1 MADFAGK
8 GTQLHI
14 SIQTTFVAISQN
26 VEINGPS
33 AEMGTREVTHLDSS
47 AREFRA
53 TIVDNGELTGRCFY
67 DPNNQ
72 AQAYFQSRASGTTY
86 ASTGEIFKLFYSST
100 GKFEQFN
107 GVPTRWAGAGM
118 TVDDTVVKEWG
129 IKVSGLVTLP
139 TTT

>member
-14 SIQTTFVAISQN
+14 SIQSTFVAISQN

-33 AEMGTREVTHLDSS
+33 AEMGTREVTHLDSA

-53 TIVDNGELTGRCFY
+53 TIVDNGELTGRCLY

-72 AQAYFQSRASGTTY
+72 AQAYFQGRASGTTY
-86 ASTGEIFKLFYSST
+86 ASTGEIFKLIYST
-100 GKFEQFN
+100 TTKFEQFN

-129 IKVSGLVTLP
+129 IKISGLVTLP

>member
-1 MADFAGK
+1 MADFSGK
-8 GTQLHI
+8 GTQLQI
-14 SIQTTFVAISQN
+14 SIQSTFVPISQN

-33 AEMGTREVTHLDSS
+33 AEMGTREVTHLESS

-53 TIVDNGELTGRCFY
+53 TIVDNGELSGNCLY
-67 DPNNQ
+67 DPTNQ

-86 ASTGEIFKLFYSST
+86 ASTGEIFKLVYAT
-100 GKFEQFN
+100 TTKFEQFN
-107 GVPTRWAGAGM
+107 GIPTRWAGSGM
-118 TVDDTVVKEWG
+118 TVDGTVIKEWG